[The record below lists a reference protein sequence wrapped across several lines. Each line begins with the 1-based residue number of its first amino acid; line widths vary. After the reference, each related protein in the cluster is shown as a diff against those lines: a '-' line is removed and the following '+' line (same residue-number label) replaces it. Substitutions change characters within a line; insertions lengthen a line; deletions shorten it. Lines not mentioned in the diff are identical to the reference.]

1 MLKIIL
7 YIAGYFI
14 LTFPASSIIGYF
26 FKRWQASF
34 DAEEKEELDTDL
46 KDGLKSAGKI
56 IGILERVLI
65 FTFMIIGQYEA
76 IGFLI
81 AAKSIYRFTDLKSSS
96 ERKFSEYVLI
106 GTLLSFIIAIL
117 VGIII
122 RKLISYFNLQ

>member
-1 MLKIIL
+1 MLRL
-7 YIAGYFI
+7 LCYITGYFI
-14 LTFPASSIIGYF
+14 LTFPTSAVIGYF
-26 FKRWQASF
+26 FKRWQTSF

-46 KDGLKSAGKI
+46 KDGLKNAGKI
-56 IGILERVLI
+56 IGILERILI
-65 FTFMIIGQYEA
+65 FTFIIIGQYEA

-117 VGIII
+117 VGIVI
-122 RKLISYFNLQ
+122 RKLISFFNLQ

>member
-1 MLKIIL
+1 MLKIL
-7 YIAGYFI
+7 FYIIGYFI
-14 LTFPASSIIGYF
+14 LTFPTSAAIGYF

-34 DAEEKEELDTDL
+34 DEEERKDLDTDL

-56 IGILERVLI
+56 IGILERILI
-65 FTFMIIGQYEA
+65 FTFIIIGQYEA

-117 VGIII
+117 VGIVIK
-122 RKLISYFNLQ
+122 KLISHYNL

>member
-1 MLKIIL
+1 MLKIL
-7 YIAGYFI
+7 FYIIGYAI
-14 LTFPASSIIGYF
+14 LTYPTSAAISYF
-26 FKRWQASF
+26 FKRWQRSF
-34 DAEEKEELDTDL
+34 DEEEKKELDTDL

-56 IGILERVLI
+56 IGILERMLI
-65 FTFMIIGQYEA
+65 FTFIILGQYEA

-117 VGIII
+117 VGIVI

>member
-14 LTFPASSIIGYF
+14 LTFPASSAIGYF
-26 FKRWQASF
+26 FKRWQTSF

-122 RKLISYFNLQ
+122 RKLISYFNL